1 MDVKNSMSDFQF
13 IGNTIKK
20 LELYNN
26 YISLN
31 DVKELNKCINVDYK
45 IDEIDDDADEKYV
58 YGTLTLFID
67 VDVSEG
73 LQLNMDIQGCF
84 KASQETSKEEFNKM
98 LSING
103 CAALFSIARSIIVSV
118 TSQSLVQGSILLPM
132 VNIFNLRKEKLELEK
147 E

>member
-1 MDVKNSMSDFQF
+1 MSLQRL
-13 IGNTIKK
+13 KEAAEK
-20 LELYNN
+20 AK
-26 YISLN
+26 
-31 DVKELNKCINVDYK
+31 KELSTTMSTNIN
-45 IDEIDDDADEKYV
+45 
-58 YGTLTLFID
+58 LPFITATQA
-67 VDVSEG
+67 G
-73 LQLNMDIQGCF
+73 PLHLNMDIQGCF